1 MADADAQRQAEED
14 QGLKLPPYPP
24 PPPFYLKF
32 TTENKDRLEEI
43 KKETGIDTAT
53 DNGKSSQLSAEQIL
67 ALPTELRYLIPP
79 EPPADTEEF
88 KVFGTVTQLKGRD
101 TFSGTMEW
109 ISQTLAGDFTL
120 LDWKY
125 EQLYPSTDASNS
137 ASSTLDRQRYLF
149 RFLRS
154 ILVAYIELLGIV
166 AVNPTADQKDD
177 KLKDILTMVTNMHAL
192 INEYR
197 PHQARETLIR
207 EMERQVERKKREIEG
222 VRKMKERVGGVL
234 DGFGREVPS
243 EKAEDKDDEGAVT
256 CEEEKKREAQRQ
268 MWQAMDEMLSQ

>member
-14 QGLKLPPYPP
+14 AQLQIPPYPY

-32 TTENKDRLEEI
+32 TTENKDRLNEI
-43 KKETGIDTAT
+43 KKEAGIDTASK
-53 DNGKSSQLSAEQIL
+53 DSKSTQLSIEQIL

-88 KVFGTVTQLKGRD
+88 NVFGTVNQLKDRD
-101 TFSGTMEW
+101 TFNGTMEF
-109 ISQTLAGDFTL
+109 ISQGLHKAL
-120 LDWKY
+120 PDWKY
-125 EQLYPSTDASNS
+125 EQLYPTTDASNS

-166 AVNPTADQKDD
+166 AINPTDELKDD

-197 PHQARETLIR
+197 PHQARETLIS
-207 EMERQVERKKREIEG
+207 EMERQVEKKKKEIQG
-222 VRKMKERVGGVL
+222 VSKMKERVGEVL
-234 DGFGREVPS
+234 EGFGREIPS
-243 EKAEDKDDEGAVT
+243 DKAEDKTDEAAVT
-256 CEEEKKREAQRQ
+256 SEEERKLDAQRQ